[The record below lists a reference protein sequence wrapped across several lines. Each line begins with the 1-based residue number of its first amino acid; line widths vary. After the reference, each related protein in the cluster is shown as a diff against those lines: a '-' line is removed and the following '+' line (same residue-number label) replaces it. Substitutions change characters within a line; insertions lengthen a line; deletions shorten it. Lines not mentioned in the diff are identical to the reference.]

1 MANKESAF
9 FVFGAG
15 FRNKF
20 DRDNYDAII
29 MAARSV
35 IARSGHKPHIPANI
49 EFWSAVIAR
58 DHAVPIAVVDA
69 DLDMPESLAVQVRAL
84 RHATATPDWPSIT
97 ALMHAYPQH
106 IRFEPGRPNYLS
118 FDAEAAGASETIRH
132 MLRRHHLYASDLA
145 AEVLHD
151 VDPVRNQMRL
161 GALAN
166 LRASRR

>member
-1 MANKESAF
+1 MADEERRF
-9 FVFGAG
+9 FIFRAG
-15 FRNKF
+15 SRNKF
-20 DRDNYDAII
+20 DQDNYDAII

-49 EFWSAVIAR
+49 EFWSGVIAK
-58 DHAVPIAVVDA
+58 DHNLPIAVVDS
-69 DLDMPESLAVQVRAL
+69 DLDMPKSLAIQVRAL
-84 RHATATPDWPSIT
+84 RHATAMPDWPSIT

-106 IRFEPGRPNYLS
+106 IRYEPDRPNYLA

-151 VDPVRNQMRL
+151 VDPARNQMRL

-166 LRASRR
+166 MRASRR